1 MAGRRKKLRKRSD
14 TSLLLQPDQA
24 VFFLDRNL
32 GRHEV
37 AGRLRA
43 ENIKVE
49 IHDDHF
55 SERAL
60 DEEWIESVA
69 KQGWIAI
76 TKDKRIQYRATEI
89 GAVRKYK
96 ARVIV
101 VVARN
106 AVAEE
111 IAEVLCRGQRRI
123 VGLAEKV
130 PAPFIA
136 KIYRNGRVELA
147 PKYLPKC

>member
-1 MAGRRKKLRKRSD
+1 MDGRRKKSRKRSD

-32 GRHEV
+32 GRHKV
-37 AGRLRA
+37 ADRLRA
-43 ENIKVE
+43 EDIKVE
-49 IHDDHF
+49 VHDDHF
-55 SERAL
+55 SEKAL
-60 DEEWIESVA
+60 DEQWIKFVA
-69 KQGWIAI
+69 EQGWIAV
-76 TKDKRIQYRATEI
+76 TKDERIQYRAAEI
-89 GAVRKYK
+89 GAVQKYK

-111 IAEVLCRGQRRI
+111 IAAVLRKGHRRI
-123 VGLAEKV
+123 VGLAAKA

-136 KIYRNGRVELA
+136 KIYRNGRVKLV
-147 PKYLPKC
+147 PSYLENC